1 MPHTPKHLLFPPFHD
16 ALPAP
21 VVFRTGYMPADAAY
35 PRHRHIWGEF
45 VYSYSGVV
53 QVDVGQRRYLTPS
66 HYGLWLPPGVEHQ
79 GLNRQAACHCSLY
92 IAAHQASALPD
103 ITCALTVGPL
113 TRALLEHLRHH
124 PAEAPYPDDLT
135 RLLDV
140 LVDQLAV
147 AECAGSYLP
156 TSADPQLRRALQRL
170 EDDPTATA
178 QRGRAGQGGAR
189 HRAYPAAPRSARPGD
204 DAYRM
209 APAPQGRQGHA
220 DARIRCQGRSHRHG
234 PWLCQR
240 VCLYCHVPAADR
252 TDTGRI
258 PAWAGAIAPQH
269 EQHSLRPG
277 ALGDNATAPGSNI
290 VRPSAGVTKTPA
302 LLGSAGE
309 IRTTAQGRL
318 GELLQG
324 INSGVRTR

>member
-178 QRGRAGQGGAR
+178 SVGELAKAVHVTERTLLRRAQRDLGMTLTEWRQRLKVVKAMPMLESGAK
-189 HRAYPAAPRSARPGD
+189 
-204 DAYRM
+204 
-209 APAPQGRQGHA
+209 
-220 DARIRCQGRSHRHG
+220 
-234 PWLCQR
+234 
-240 VCLYCHVPAADR
+240 VE
-252 TDTGRI
+252 
-258 PAWAGAIAPQH
+258 AIAMD
-269 EQHSLRPG
+269 
-277 ALGDNATAPGSNI
+277 LGYA
-290 VRPSAGVTKTPA
+290 SASAFIAMFRRLTGQTPDEYRR
-302 LLGSAGE
+302 GQE
-309 IRTTAQGRL
+309 R
-318 GELLQG
+318 
-324 INSGVRTR
+324 